1 MLNYLPGNWDWITKN
16 LGSGDMDTNAPDL
29 IRQRNVQAD
38 AIMMGGIP
46 IIGGISKALMR
57 GAKGTKLSTSA
68 ADIALDGMEITGGN
82 ARSKAALAEIDPAKQ
97 AIDRQAADIYNSRP
111 NAETTWDDL
120 TPETRKEL
128 TEFYNQE
135 GLLPARTGDP
145 AELIVDWALDQ
156 DSALDEL
163 GRYNVNILGDA
174 AQDIP
179 LKGVNDLYEFNEVGM
194 RTIDNLG
201 IFGAAIDQARIAR
214 NAGTT
219 VGRLR
224 NMISPAAMKYV
235 VNNPD
240 AIDELSLTFAKS
252 LDDIDSVS
260 VVGRDWSLS
269 MDDILKAGDD
279 LVVDFFDPT
288 LDINGIRRMFGKNI
302 KTLEDGSEIL
312 SDAAF
317 GDVLG
322 QVVKMG
328 KEFNSMTIAKANA
341 YVGTSLA
348 GQLSD
353 AAEMARLNRDS
364 RIAITA
370 AQERITDNMRYLLR
384 LKGSSNFYKNYKN
397 SMSNMFDTA
406 SAVAKQTPAELRAN
420 YRASMDTLN
429 REIDTF
435 INQLDYS
442 FKNYPELGE
451 AIMELYELT
460 DGRVFDIETIN
471 STLKKSFGWSN
482 PLKASDPGT
491 PNLIGQAVRAN
502 WFNSM
507 LSATAT
513 PVRAFV
519 GNIGGIID
527 EPVSY
532 FAGALVRGD
541 MNSIKKGMYA
551 YRSIGDVRSKAL
563 PLMRDLFKKASQN
576 TDGVE
581 LATDLDYS
589 IQIDRKIGAM
599 RRLAAA
605 EAAKGNDGMQYL
617 INEYISLQELAQHPA
632 LKFSSNL
639 MTGMD
644 GLPQSMIANAEARF
658 RAIEKGSQAGL
669 GNPFMLKRIADS
681 EYGKMFKG
689 DTLIKDEAA
698 KYAADRI
705 ALRAN
710 TPLAQGL
717 NEMTRKFPWT
727 RLFFPFPGTQ
737 ANIFNIV
744 DETIPMPFRSF
755 QQDINQLAYTSMD
768 DFVSESSA

>member
-1 MLNYLPGNWDWITKN
+1 M
-16 LGSGDMDTNAPDL
+16 S
-29 IRQRNVQAD
+29 
-38 AIMMGGIP
+38 
-46 IIGGISKALMR
+46 
-57 GAKGTKLSTSA
+57 
-68 ADIALDGMEITGGN
+68 
-82 ARSKAALAEIDPAKQ
+82 
-97 AIDRQAADIYNSRP
+97 
-111 NAETTWDDL
+111 
-120 TPETRKEL
+120 
-128 TEFYNQE
+128 
-135 GLLPARTGDP
+135 
-145 AELIVDWALDQ
+145 
-156 DSALDEL
+156 
-163 GRYNVNILGDA
+163 

-194 RTIDNLG
+194 RTIDDLG

-214 NAGTT
+214 NAGTR
-219 VGRLR
+219 VGRIR

-252 LDDIDSVS
+252 LDDIDSAS
-260 VVGRDWSLS
+260 VAGRDWSLS

-328 KEFNSMTIAKANA
+328 KEFNSMTIAKAQA

-364 RIAITA
+364 RIAITY

-406 SAVAKQTPAELRAN
+406 SAVSKQTPAELRAN

-429 REIDTF
+429 GEIDTF

-527 EPVSY
+527 EPVS
-532 FAGALVRGD
+532 LRW
-541 MNSIKKGMYA
+541 S
-551 YRSIGDVRSKAL
+551 
-563 PLMRDLFKKASQN
+563 PC
-576 TDGVE
+576 T
-581 LATDLDYS
+581 
-589 IQIDRKIGAM
+589 
-599 RRLAAA
+599 RR
-605 EAAKGNDGMQYL
+605 
-617 INEYISLQELAQHPA
+617 
-632 LKFSSNL
+632 
-639 MTGMD
+639 
-644 GLPQSMIANAEARF
+644 
-658 RAIEKGSQAGL
+658 
-669 GNPFMLKRIADS
+669 
-681 EYGKMFKG
+681 YGFH
-689 DTLIKDEAA
+689 
-698 KYAADRI
+698 
-705 ALRAN
+705 
-710 TPLAQGL
+710 
-717 NEMTRKFPWT
+717 
-727 RLFFPFPGTQ
+727 
-737 ANIFNIV
+737 
-744 DETIPMPFRSF
+744 
-755 QQDINQLAYTSMD
+755 
-768 DFVSESSA
+768 